1 MRRTDGAVAET
12 GDVNVIRVLIVD
24 DHQMMA
30 EGVRAALESEPDIEV
45 VAMAGTA
52 ADAVARAEETLP
64 DVVLMDFRLPD
75 RDGSQATLDVRAAVP
90 GVAVVML
97 TGFGDDA
104 TLTRAIDAG
113 CAGFVHKTADIDT
126 VVDAVRRARA
136 GEPVFSAE
144 DLSKLVRHL
153 RGDTAPVGGDLTA
166 RELEVL
172 QFLAEGVTTDAL
184 AERLYISKHTARSHV
199 RNILAKL
206 GAHSKLEA
214 VAIAA
219 RAGIVTLDTT
229 P

>member
-1 MRRTDGAVAET
+1 MSDT

-172 QFLAEGVTTDAL
+172 QLLAEGVTTDAL

-219 RAGIVTLDTT
+219 RAGIVSLDS
-229 P
+229 

>member
-1 MRRTDGAVAET
+1 VSDVA
-12 GDVNVIRVLIVD
+12 DDSLIRVLIVD
-24 DHQMMA
+24 DHRMMA
-30 EGVRAALESEPDIEV
+30 EGIRAALETEPDLRV
-45 VAMAGTA
+45 VGTAGTA
-52 ADAVARAEETLP
+52 AEAFGAAAETLP

-75 RDGSQATLDVRAAVP
+75 RDGGQATVEVRAAVP

-97 TGFGDDA
+97 TGFGDDT

-113 CAGFVHKTADIDT
+113 CAGLVHKSADIET

-136 GEPVFSAE
+136 GEPVFSAD

-153 RGDTAPVGGDLTA
+153 RGDAPPVGGDLTA

-172 QFLAEGVTTDAL
+172 QLLAEGVTTDTL
-184 AERLYISKHTARSHV
+184 AERLFISKHTARSHV

-219 RAGIVTLDTT
+219 RAGIVTLDQ

>member
-1 MRRTDGAVAET
+1 VSDIA
-12 GDVNVIRVLIVD
+12 DDSVIRVLIVD

-30 EGVRAALESEPDIEV
+30 EGIRAALESEVDIRV
-45 VAMAGTA
+45 VGVAGTA
-52 ADAVARAEETLP
+52 SDAVSTATATLP

-75 RDGSQATLDVRAAVP
+75 RDGSQAAIDVRAAVP

-113 CAGFVHKTADIDT
+113 CAGFVHKSADIET

-136 GEPVFSAE
+136 GEPVFSAD

-153 RGDTAPVGGDLTA
+153 RGDTVPVGADLTG

-172 QFLAEGVTTDAL
+172 QLLAEGVTTDAL
-184 AERLYISKHTARSHV
+184 SERLFISKHTARSHV

-219 RAGIVTLDTT
+219 RAGIVTLEQT
-229 P
+229 

>member
-1 MRRTDGAVAET
+1 MSDIA
-12 GDVNVIRVLIVD
+12 DDSVIRVLIVD

-30 EGVRAALESEPDIEV
+30 EGIRAALESEPDIV
-45 VAMAGTA
+45 VVGVAGNA
-52 ADAVARAEETLP
+52 ADAVSVAAATVP

-75 RDGSQATLDVRAAVP
+75 RDGSQAAVDVRGAVA

-113 CAGFVHKTADIDT
+113 CAGFVHKSADIDT

-153 RGDTAPVGGDLTA
+153 RGDTTPVGADLTT

-172 QFLAEGVTTDAL
+172 QLLAEGVTTEAL
-184 AERLYISKHTARSHV
+184 SERLYISKHTARSHV

-214 VAIAA
+214 VAVAA
-219 RAGIVTLDTT
+219 RAGIVSLDQ

>member
-1 MRRTDGAVAET
+1 VSDIA
-12 GDVNVIRVLIVD
+12 DDSVIRVLIVD

-30 EGVRAALESEPDIEV
+30 EGIRAALESEADIRV
-45 VAMAGTA
+45 VGVAGTA
-52 ADAVARAEETLP
+52 SDALTIATAMLP

-75 RDGSQATLDVRAAVP
+75 RDGSQAALDVRAVVP

-104 TLTRAIDAG
+104 TLTKAIDAG
-113 CAGFVHKTADIDT
+113 CAGFVHKSADIET

-136 GEPVFSAE
+136 GEPVFSAD

-153 RGDTAPVGGDLTA
+153 RGDTAPLGADLTN

-172 QFLAEGVTTDAL
+172 QLLAEGVTTDAL
-184 AERLYISKHTARSHV
+184 AERLFISKHTARSHV

-219 RAGIVTLDTT
+219 RAGIVSLEQA
-229 P
+229 

>member
-1 MRRTDGAVAET
+1 MGAVS
-12 GDVNVIRVLIVD
+12 DLVDPSVIRVLIVD

-30 EGVRAALESEPDIEV
+30 EGVKAALESESDITV
-45 VAMAGTA
+45 VGMAGTA
-52 ADAVARAEETLP
+52 DEALEQATALLP

-75 RDGSQATLDVRAAVP
+75 RDGSQAAVEVRAAVP

-113 CAGFVHKTADIDT
+113 CAGFVHKTADIET

-136 GEPVFSAE
+136 GEPVFSAD

-172 QFLAEGVTTDAL
+172 QLLAEGVTTDTL

-219 RAGIVTLDTT
+219 RAGIVSLDT
-229 P
+229 PAS

>member
-1 MRRTDGAVAET
+1 MVPSEPNAKPIG
-12 GDVNVIRVLIVD
+12 VLIVD

-30 EGVRAALESEPDIEV
+30 EGLGSALGSEEDIEV
-45 VAMAGTA
+45 VGVAGS
-52 ADAVARAEETLP
+52 VAQALALATDQQP

-75 RDGSQATLDVRAAVP
+75 GDGAAATGEIRRAVP
-90 GVAVVML
+90 STQVVML
-97 TGFGDDA
+97 TGFADDA
-104 TLTRAIDAG
+104 TLARAVDAG
-113 CAGFVHKTADIDT
+113 CSGFVHKSADLDT
-126 VVDAVRRARA
+126 VIDAVRRAHA
-136 GEPVFSAE
+136 GEPVFSSE

-153 RGDTAPVGGDLTA
+153 RGDVAPVGGDLTG

-172 QFLAEGVTTDAL
+172 QLLAEGVTTEVL

-219 RAGIVTLDTT
+219 RAGIVTLDGR
-229 P
+229 

>member
-1 MRRTDGAVAET
+1 MA
-12 GDVNVIRVLIVD
+12 DVVEGSLIRVLIVD

-30 EGVRAALESEPDIEV
+30 EGIQAALEAEPDIRV
-45 VAMAGTA
+45 VATVGTA
-52 ADAVARAEETLP
+52 ADAVAAAAAHHP

-75 RDGSQATLDVRAAVP
+75 RDGSQAAADVRRSTPGAAI
-90 GVAVVML
+90 VML

-113 CAGFVHKTADIDT
+113 CAGFVHKSSDIDT

-136 GEPVFSAE
+136 GEPVFSAD
-144 DLSKLVRHL
+144 DLAKLVRHL
-153 RGDTAPVGGDLTA
+153 RGDSPAVGSDLTS

-172 QFLAEGVTTDAL
+172 QLLAEGVTTDTL

-214 VAIAA
+214 VAVAA
-219 RAGIVTLDTT
+219 RAGIVNLD
-229 P
+229 PG

>member
-1 MRRTDGAVAET
+1 MVDT

-172 QFLAEGVTTDAL
+172 QLLAEGVTTDAL

-219 RAGIVTLDTT
+219 RAGIVTLDAT

>member
-1 MRRTDGAVAET
+1 MAET

-172 QFLAEGVTTDAL
+172 QLLAEGVTTDAL

>member
-1 MRRTDGAVAET
+1 MSDIA
-12 GDVNVIRVLIVD
+12 DDSVIRVLIVD

-30 EGVRAALESEPDIEV
+30 EGIRAALESEPDIV
-45 VAMAGTA
+45 VVGVAGNA
-52 ADAVARAEETLP
+52 ADAVSVAAATVP
-64 DVVLMDFRLPD
+64 D
-75 RDGSQATLDVRAAVP
+75 DGSQAAVDVRGAVA

-113 CAGFVHKTADIDT
+113 CAGFVHKSADIDT

-153 RGDTAPVGGDLTA
+153 RGDTTPVGADLTT

-172 QFLAEGVTTDAL
+172 QLLAEGVTTEAL
-184 AERLYISKHTARSHV
+184 SERLYISKHTARSHV

-214 VAIAA
+214 VAVAA
-219 RAGIVTLDTT
+219 RAGIVSLDQ